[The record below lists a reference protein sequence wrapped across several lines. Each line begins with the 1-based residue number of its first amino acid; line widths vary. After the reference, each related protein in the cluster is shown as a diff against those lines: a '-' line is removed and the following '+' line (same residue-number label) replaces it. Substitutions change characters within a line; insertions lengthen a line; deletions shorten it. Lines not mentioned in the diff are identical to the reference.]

1 MSLRMNFQKLLA
13 KLEDLDD
20 RVAETVAAGIVNEVS
35 EWAAKNGH
43 PTLVREWTPAAQVVE
58 VRRYLA
64 ECIAATTPPPEP
76 GPEPLLSPPKVAEL
90 TGSAPETVIEWIK
103 TGFLKASNLAT
114 GQRPRYMVKP
124 ADLDDFLASRQ
135 VPRAN
140 AFRARP

>member
-1 MSLRMNFQKLLA
+1 MNFQKLLTQ
-13 KLEDLDD
+13 LDD
-20 RVAETVAAGIVNEVS
+20 VDDRCAETVAAGIANEVS
-35 EWAAKNGH
+35 EWAAKHGH
-43 PTLVREWTPAAQVVE
+43 PELVREWTPAAQPIE
-58 VRRYLA
+58 VRKYLA
-64 ECIAATTPPPEP
+64 MAIAATAEKPEP
-76 GPEPLLSPPKVAEL
+76 GPEPLLSPPEVAEL

-124 ADLDDFLASRQ
+124 ADLDDFLTSRQ